1 MRLCMTRNTG
11 LKSST
16 YFFKY
21 NVRGCVSIIEK
32 YLSWNEFDQIFKLA
46 IQDSSSAELNR
57 RMEFLDQSFRTHN
70 SRYLMNIDYSPPPS
84 PATSSQQHQ
93 VIHSHLMG
101 NLMNPASDP
110 HINVDPN
117 SQSNSG
123 SVRGI
128 SSSVSSR
135 IPEHPALRHNALL
148 MRLHQGHLA
157 AASSQHSGKPRRLE
171 CPCVWW
177 ITKVS

>member
-1 MRLCMTRNTG
+1 MSEVAL
-11 LKSST
+11 
-16 YFFKY
+16 
-21 NVRGCVSIIEK
+21 VSIIEI
-32 YLSWNEFDQIFKLA
+32 YLSWNEFDQILKLV

-101 NLMNPASDP
+101 NLMNPGSDP
-110 HINVDPN
+110 HINVNPN

-123 SVRGI
+123 SIREM

-135 IPEHPALRHNALL
+135 IPEHPALRHTALL

-157 AASSQHSGKPRRLE
+157 AASSQHSGNLAYSF
-171 CPCVWW
+171 W
-177 ITKVS
+177 IWKK

>member
-1 MRLCMTRNTG
+1 MFLWGFEWLEILG
-11 LKSST
+11 LSLQHN
-16 YFFKY
+16 FL
-21 NVRGCVSIIEK
+21 NVMLEVALVSIIEK
-32 YLSWNEFDQIFKLA
+32 YRSWNEFDQILKLV

-101 NLMNPASDP
+101 HMMNPANDP
-110 HINVDPN
+110 HINVNPN
-117 SQSNSG
+117 SQSNSRSITG
-123 SVRGI
+123 M

-157 AASSQHSGKPRRLE
+157 AASSQHSGKLLRY
-171 CPCVWW
+171 
-177 ITKVS
+177 I

>member
-1 MRLCMTRNTG
+1 MLEVA
-11 LKSST
+11 
-16 YFFKY
+16 F
-21 NVRGCVSIIEK
+21 VSIIEK
-32 YLSWNEFDQIFKLA
+32 YLSWNEFDQILKLV

-110 HINVDPN
+110 HINVNPN
-117 SQSNSG
+117 SQSNSAG
-123 SVRGI
+123 SIRGM

-157 AASSQHSGKPRRLE
+157 AATSQHSGKLPLLLPVLQNASRKNM
-171 CPCVWW
+171 VQN
-177 ITKVS
+177 KVVLVRNLA